1 MSYLSVQY
9 IVLVLYVKVT
19 VSNIAA
25 LGTDVGFIDMIVHCN
40 KKKEIRL
47 QSSWVQLVY
56 FK

>member
-1 MSYLSVQY
+1 
-9 IVLVLYVKVT
+9 VT

-47 QSSWVQLVY
+47 QSS
-56 FK
+56 